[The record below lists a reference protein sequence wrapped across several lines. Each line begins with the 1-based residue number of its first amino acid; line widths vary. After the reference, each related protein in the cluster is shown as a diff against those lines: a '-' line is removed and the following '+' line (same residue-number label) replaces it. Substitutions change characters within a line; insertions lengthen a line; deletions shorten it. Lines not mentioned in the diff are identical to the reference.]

1 MKAAL
6 GIFRGLVARRA
17 TETTDDMSPG
27 ESGGT
32 SSALERNEPPDEMA
46 KVRDETGG
54 PGNSDSLK
62 QEDERGR
69 QPFFNPDL
77 DEAVENLRS
86 ATAPADRAAAA
97 RSLGESG
104 GELGKV
110 HLVAALFDESPEV
123 QKAAQ
128 EALDQLGGPT
138 EAESA
143 NTDQQAPE
151 PPSVRPSQSSSSP
164 SSEPEDDESIL
175 TLEEKQLLQEEKTLR
190 QVIGELEHRLVV
202 VSDARSQL
210 EKEAQLRREREGKL
224 RAEAAARR
232 LADEEARVQF
242 EERAEEQR
250 KQDNEAVES
259 ELLAARLNETE
270 ANRLAT
276 EEEYLRIEVLEL
288 RRKTEQLTRK
298 RVEAETK
305 IQKELDAAS
314 LAVVLRARNEAEAAH
329 KSELNRLQNEEQA
342 MRAALAQVALKR
354 AETEAARQDEEAGL
368 VQLADERQKLEDA
381 QLRRSEEVRRL
392 QREAEERIRA
402 QEETLQAQLK
412 EMRQQ
417 AEKERAR
424 LEAEIGEL
432 LETEKLRLEET
443 LERAEDE
450 KQRITAEVQGLL
462 EEEERRIA
470 ELEATRQQI
479 EAEAAQRAGREQ
491 QLLSQIESLRMAEAE
506 ARKRIV
512 QAESLHQTL
521 ENSYINV
528 AEQVQRVE
536 AQAHARA
543 VDEKQILAKLE
554 TARREAE
561 IAAKQTAER
570 EKQVRDE
577 IEQFQRLE
585 EEERPKL
592 EAAILQRTEAEAN
605 LQQLR
610 AQLSAEERLREA
622 AEERFVQLLDDSG
635 EAAPTSFERQQTE
648 ASLNPV
654 VAEAPTSPTGEIPVN
669 GGTSIVPDD
678 NSQQTV
684 TVEESDSSAVAPTI
698 GTYLN
703 SVDPYKRA
711 AAVAELARGGGEDA
725 FELITKSFDDHSPH
739 VRNAAARAL
748 TQLEPGRGV
757 DLFNRALE
765 EASEQRRRNI
775 GSAIAT
781 SGVATD
787 AVNNLEGASR
797 EDTYNALC
805 MLLIMAKTGEVQPLI
820 AAIEDHEE
828 EEVCRAATKIL
839 TLSGQSA
846 LAEAAQQRRAR
857 KRG

>member
-6 GIFRGLVARRA
+6 GIFRSLVARRA
-17 TETTDDMSPG
+17 TETTIDEMSSIDSIGTLPSQEPNGSPG
-27 ESGGT
+27 EI
-32 SSALERNEPPDEMA
+32 AEVRN
-46 KVRDETGG
+46 ETGG
-54 PGNSDSLK
+54 RGSSVSLK
-62 QEDERGR
+62 QQQESGR
-69 QPFFNPDL
+69 QPFFNTDL

-86 ATAPADRAAAA
+86 ATTPAERAAAA

-104 GELGKV
+104 GELSKV
-110 HLVAALFDESPEV
+110 HLVAALFDDSPEV

-128 EALDQLGGPT
+128 VALDQLGEPT
-138 EAESA
+138 EAA
-143 NTDQQAPE
+143 NSD
-151 PPSVRPSQSSSSP
+151 SQFSQPVPAGDLQSGSSP
-164 SSEPEDDESIL
+164 GPQPAVDQS
-175 TLEEKQLLQEEKTLR
+175 TLMLDGNQLLQEEKTLR
-190 QVIGELEHRLVV
+190 KVVGEIEQRLIV

-210 EKEAQLRREREGKL
+210 EKEAQLRRERERKL

-232 LADEEARVQF
+232 LAEEEARLRF
-242 EERAEEQR
+242 EEQAEERR
-250 KQDNEAVES
+250 KQDNEAVDD
-259 ELLAARLNETE
+259 ELLAARLHDTE
-270 ANRLAT
+270 AQRLAK
-276 EEEYLRIEVLEL
+276 EEEHLRVEVLEL
-288 RRKTEQLTRK
+288 RRKAEQLTQR
-298 RVEAETK
+298 RVEAETNRLR
-305 IQKELDAAS
+305 ELGAAN
-314 LAVVLRARNEAEAAH
+314 LAAAMRTRNEAEAAH
-329 KSELNRLQNEEQA
+329 KLELNRLQNEEQA
-342 MRAALAQVALKR
+342 MRTALAQVAQKR
-354 AETEAARQDEEAGL
+354 AETEAARQNEEAGL
-368 VQLADERQKLEDA
+368 AQLADERRQLEEA
-381 QLRRSEEVRRL
+381 QLRRTEEVRRL

-402 QEETLQAQLK
+402 QEESLEAQLND
-412 EMRQQ
+412 MRQQ

-424 LEAEIGEL
+424 LEGEIGEL
-432 LETEKLRLEET
+432 LQTEKQQLEET
-443 LERAEDE
+443 LERAEGE
-450 KQRITAEVQGLL
+450 KRRITAELKGRL
-462 EEEERRIA
+462 EEEERQLA
-470 ELEATRQQI
+470 ELEATQKQV

-491 QLLSQIESLRMAEAE
+491 QLLSQIESLRMAEAQ

-512 QAESLHQTL
+512 QAESLHQAL

-554 TARREAE
+554 AARREAE
-561 IAAKQTAER
+561 IAAQQTAER

-577 IEQFQRLE
+577 IAQFQKLEQEERPRLE
-585 EEERPKL
+585 E
-592 EAAILQRTEAEAN
+592 AILQRTEAESS
-605 LQQLR
+605 LQRLR
-610 AQLSAEERLREA
+610 DQLSAEERAREE
-622 AEERFVQLLDDSG
+622 AEERLAQLLDDSG
-635 EAAPTSFERQQTE
+635 EAPPTSFERQQTE
-648 ASLNPV
+648 ASLHAV
-654 VAEAPTSPTGEIPVN
+654 VAEAPQSPADEVPVN
-669 GGTSIVPDD
+669 GGSSVVFDE
-678 NSQQTV
+678 SGEQTL
-684 TVEESDSSAVAPTI
+684 TVEEGDSSGVAPTI

-725 FELITKSFDDHSPH
+725 FELITRSFDDHSPH

-748 TQLEPGRGV
+748 TQLEFGRGV

-839 TLSGQSA
+839 TLSGQTSM
-846 LAEAAQQRRAR
+846 AEAAQQRRAR
-857 KRG
+857 KRN

>member
-1 MKAAL
+1 
-6 GIFRGLVARRA
+6 
-17 TETTDDMSPG
+17 
-27 ESGGT
+27 
-32 SSALERNEPPDEMA
+32 
-46 KVRDETGG
+46 
-54 PGNSDSLK
+54 
-62 QEDERGR
+62 
-69 QPFFNPDL
+69 
-77 DEAVENLRS
+77 LR
-86 ATAPADRAAAA
+86 P
-97 RSLGESG
+97 
-104 GELGKV
+104 V
-110 HLVAALFDESPEV
+110 VDESTQTP
-123 QKAAQ
+123 
-128 EALDQLGGPT
+128 D
-138 EAESA
+138 
-143 NTDQQAPE
+143 
-151 PPSVRPSQSSSSP
+151 
-164 SSEPEDDESIL
+164 
-175 TLEEKQLLQEEKTLR
+175 EKQLLQEEQTLR
-190 QVIGELEHRLVV
+190 QVVGEIEQRLIV

-210 EKEAQLRREREGKL
+210 QKEAQLRREREVKL

-232 LADEEARVQF
+232 LADDETRLRFDEQA
-242 EERAEEQR
+242 EERR
-250 KQDNEAVES
+250 KQDNEAVEA
-259 ELLAARLNETE
+259 ELLAAKLHETE
-270 ANRLAT
+270 VQRLAT
-276 EEEYLRIEVLEL
+276 EEEHLRVEVLEL
-288 RRKTEQLTRK
+288 WRKSEQLTHR

-305 IQKELDAAS
+305 RLREIGAAM
-314 LAVVLRARNEAEAAH
+314 LAAAMRTRNEAEATH

-342 MRAALAQVALKR
+342 IRTALAQVAQER
-354 AETEAARQDEEAGL
+354 AETEVARQNEEAGL
-368 VQLADERQKLEDA
+368 VQLADERRKLEDA

-392 QREAEERIRA
+392 QSEAEEQIRA
-402 QEETLQAQLK
+402 QEETLQSQLN

-424 LEAEIGEL
+424 LEAEMGEL
-432 LETEKLRLEET
+432 LETEKRRLEEA
-443 LERAEDE
+443 LERAEGE
-450 KQRITAEVQGLL
+450 RQRITVELQGRL

-470 ELEATRQQI
+470 ELEATRKQI
-479 EAEAAQRAGREQ
+479 EAEAGERAGLEQ

-512 QAESLHQTL
+512 QAETLHQTL

-554 TARREAE
+554 AARREAE
-561 IAAKQTAER
+561 NAAKQTAER

-577 IEQFQRLE
+577 IEHFHRLE
-585 EEERPKL
+585 QEERPKL
-592 EAAILQRTEAEAN
+592 EEAILQRTEAEAN
-605 LQQLR
+605 LLQLR
-610 AQLSAEERLREA
+610 DQLSAEERAREA
-622 AEERFVQLLDDSG
+622 AEERLVQLLDDSG

-648 ASLNPV
+648 ASLHAV
-654 VAEAPTSPTGEIPVN
+654 VAEAPQLTAGEVPVN
-669 GGTSIVPDD
+669 GGPSIVSND
-678 NSQQTV
+678 NGQQTV
-684 TVEESDSSAVAPTI
+684 TVEESESSPAAPTI

-711 AAVAELARGGGEDA
+711 AAVAELARGGGQDA
-725 FELITKSFDDHSPH
+725 FELITKSFDDHSAH

-820 AAIEDHEE
+820 AAIEEHEE

-846 LAEAAQQRRAR
+846 MAEAAQQRRAR
-857 KRG
+857 KRD

>member
-1 MKAAL
+1 
-6 GIFRGLVARRA
+6 
-17 TETTDDMSPG
+17 
-27 ESGGT
+27 
-32 SSALERNEPPDEMA
+32 
-46 KVRDETGG
+46 
-54 PGNSDSLK
+54 
-62 QEDERGR
+62 
-69 QPFFNPDL
+69 
-77 DEAVENLRS
+77 
-86 ATAPADRAAAA
+86 
-97 RSLGESG
+97 
-104 GELGKV
+104 
-110 HLVAALFDESPEV
+110 
-123 QKAAQ
+123 
-128 EALDQLGGPT
+128 
-138 EAESA
+138 
-143 NTDQQAPE
+143 
-151 PPSVRPSQSSSSP
+151 
-164 SSEPEDDESIL
+164 
-175 TLEEKQLLQEEKTLR
+175 
-190 QVIGELEHRLVV
+190 
-202 VSDARSQL
+202 
-210 EKEAQLRREREGKL
+210 
-224 RAEAAARR
+224 
-232 LADEEARVQF
+232 
-242 EERAEEQR
+242 
-250 KQDNEAVES
+250 
-259 ELLAARLNETE
+259 
-270 ANRLAT
+270 
-276 EEEYLRIEVLEL
+276 
-288 RRKTEQLTRK
+288 
-298 RVEAETK
+298 
-305 IQKELDAAS
+305 
-314 LAVVLRARNEAEAAH
+314 
-329 KSELNRLQNEEQA
+329 
-342 MRAALAQVALKR
+342 
-354 AETEAARQDEEAGL
+354 
-368 VQLADERQKLEDA
+368 
-381 QLRRSEEVRRL
+381 
-392 QREAEERIRA
+392 
-402 QEETLQAQLK
+402 
-412 EMRQQ
+412 
-417 AEKERAR
+417 
-424 LEAEIGEL
+424 
-432 LETEKLRLEET
+432 
-443 LERAEDE
+443 
-450 KQRITAEVQGLL
+450 
-462 EEEERRIA
+462 
-470 ELEATRQQI
+470 
-479 EAEAAQRAGREQ
+479 
-491 QLLSQIESLRMAEAE
+491 MAEAE

-678 NSQQTV
+678 NGQQTV